1 MKKRS
6 VLKITG
12 HILFD
17 ALIIF
22 SSFMISFFL
31 RGQIELED
39 SLGLFSK
46 YASFMVWYVVIVIVL
61 KILML
66 WLFGAYRRV
75 WKYASLKDM
84 VAIVEA
90 VTLGSVILVVI
101 FYILSYPIS
110 FYGINIDFS
119 FPFFPRSIFIIDYL
133 LTLALLIVSKFS
145 ERFFNELKLGHP
157 RTKKKRV
164 LIVGAG
170 DAAEMIVREMIR
182 QKNSEYLPIGFLD
195 DDYAKIKNKIHGVSV
210 LAPISRMEKIIKD
223 YSVEEVIIA
232 MPSAPGTV
240 RKEVAVRARELGV
253 NCKTLPSLYEVIDGK
268 VYLYQVRD
276 IEIGDILGREVI
288 NIKIPEVVSEI
299 KDKVIMV
306 TGAGGSIGSEICR
319 QVIRF
324 KPKKIILVD
333 HSENNLFLILEE
345 LGNKFAFIS
354 TVPIV
359 MDIRDRQVIRF
370 KPKKIILVDHSEN
383 NLFLILEELGNKFAF
398 ISTVPIVMD
407 IRDRQALRSV
417 FKKFRPDILFH
428 AAAYKHVPLMQLNPK
443 AAILNNYLGTKIL
456 AKLSIEYGV
465 KRFVMLSTD
474 KAVKPKNVMGISK
487 LLSEKYLQSLSQVKD
502 TRFIIVRF
510 GNVLGSMG
518 SVVPLFKE
526 QIRSGGPV
534 RVTHP
539 DMRRYFMTI
548 PEASQL
554 VIQACIM
561 GRGGEIFVLDM
572 GEPINIV
579 DLAKNMIRIYGMEPG
594 RDIEIKYTGPR
605 DGEKFDEELTDEN
618 EELIVTEYRHIFEA
632 RNNGKIDDVSK
643 DEMINLL
650 FNIEKE
656 IQIDDYKNLFK
667 DLKKIIPDFD
677 ENKMWPRLYE

>member
-1 MKKRS
+1 MKKKS
-6 VLKITG
+6 VLKIIG
-12 HILFD
+12 QVLFD
-17 ALIIF
+17 VLIIF
-22 SSFMISFFL
+22 SSFVISFFL
-31 RGQIELED
+31 RGQIGFD
-39 SLGLFSK
+39 GSADIFSR
-46 YASFMVWYVVIVIVL
+46 YARYMVWYVVIAIAV
-61 KILML
+61 KIIIL
-66 WLFGAYRRV
+66 WIFGAYKRV
-75 WKYASLKDM
+75 WKYASIKDM
-84 VAIVEA
+84 VAILEA
-90 VTLGSVILVVI
+90 VTLGSVVIAVI
-101 FYILSYPIS
+101 FYILTAPIS
-110 FYGINIDFS
+110 FFGININFH
-119 FPFFPRSIFIIDYL
+119 FPYFPRGILVIDYL
-133 LTLALLIVSKFS
+133 LTLTLMIISKFS
-145 ERFFNELKLGHP
+145 ERFFNELKLGSGGK
-157 RTKKKRV
+157 RKKRV
-164 LIVGAG
+164 LVVGAG
-170 DAAEMIVREMIR
+170 DAGEMIVREMIR
-182 QKNSEYLPIGFLD
+182 QKESEYLPVGFLD
-195 DDYAKIKNKIHGVSV
+195 DDYTKIKNKIHGVSV
-210 LAPISRMEKIIKD
+210 LGPISKMEKIVQD

-232 MPSAPGTV
+232 MPSASGSV

-253 NCKTLPSLYEVIDGK
+253 NCKTLPGLYEIIDGK

-288 NIKIPEVVSEI
+288 DIKIPEVVSEI

-319 QVIRF
+319 QVIRL

-345 LGNKFAFIS
+345 LSNKFAFIS

-359 MDIRDRQVIRF
+359 IDIRD
-370 KPKKIILVDHSEN
+370 KE
-383 NLFLILEELGNKFAF
+383 
-398 ISTVPIVMD
+398 
-407 IRDRQALRSV
+407 ALRDV
-417 FKKFRPDILFH
+417 FKKYKPDIVFH

-443 AAILNNYLGTKIL
+443 AAFLNNYLGTKIL
-456 AKLSIEYGV
+456 AKLSIEFGV

-474 KAVKPKNVMGISK
+474 KAVNPKNVMGISK
-487 LLSEKYLQSLSQVKD
+487 LLAEKYLQTLSKVKD

-526 QIRSGGPV
+526 QIQSGGPV

-539 DMRRYFMTI
+539 DMKRYFMTI

-561 GRGGEIFVLDM
+561 GKGGEVYVLDM

-594 RDIEIKYTGPR
+594 KDIEIIYTGPR
-605 DGEKFDEELTDEN
+605 DGEKFDEELVSED
-618 EELIVTEYRHIFEA
+618 EELIVTDYKHIFEA
-632 RNNGKIDDVSK
+632 RSDGKVNGLNK
-643 DEMINLL
+643 DEMINIL

-656 IQIDDYKNLFK
+656 IQVDDYKNLFK

-677 ENKMWPRLYE
+677 GNKMWPRLYE

>member
-359 MDIRDRQVIRF
+359 MDIRDRQ
-370 KPKKIILVDHSEN
+370 
-383 NLFLILEELGNKFAF
+383 
-398 ISTVPIVMD
+398 
-407 IRDRQALRSV
+407 ALRSV